1 MLATGVRVTVQV
13 CLSLVL
19 TTDSPPAEISAGR
32 QAAERVQGG
41 AYEAVAN
48 RMKEE
53 YPNDA
58 KRASFAKAVRG
69 EFHQT
74 DYHFF
79 FDSYHIRGSPPDQ

>member
-1 MLATGVRVTVQV
+1 MSVTGVRVTVQV

-19 TTDSPPAEISAGR
+19 TRDSPSVEISAGR

-48 RMKEE
+48 RMKER
-53 YPNDA
+53 YPDPD
-58 KRASFAKAVRG
+58 KRASFAKAVRA

-74 DYHFF
+74 AYHFF

>member
-1 MLATGVRVTVQV
+1 MQV

-19 TTDSPPAEISAGR
+19 TRDSPSVEISAGR

-48 RMKEE
+48 RMKER
-53 YPNDA
+53 YPDPD
-58 KRASFAKAVRG
+58 KRASFAKAVRA

-74 DYHFF
+74 AYHFF